1 MASSLRSIQANGPA
15 KTEIQR
21 RHGGNRF
28 HDYRSMGRPQV
39 RRTADGGRLIG
50 KVYTILSALLLAC
63 MAALE
68 RYPTIQTLHLR
79 GVALKRS
86 VSSC

>member
-1 MASSLRSIQANGPA
+1 MASSLRAIQGNGPA

-21 RHGGNRF
+21 RDGGNRF
-28 HDYRSMGRPQV
+28 HNHRSLGQHK
-39 RRTADGGRLIG
+39 DGGRLIG

>member
-1 MASSLRSIQANGPA
+1 MASSLRAIQGNGPA

-28 HDYRSMGRPQV
+28 HDYRSMGQHK
-39 RRTADGGRLIG
+39 DGGQLIG